1 MWFPI
6 IGEESG
12 PPRDHSPA
20 GQQQRRGFTVP
31 ELLVCFVIV
40 GVLMALLLP
49 AILRAQAAARRT
61 QCQNNLKQIN
71 LALANYH
78 DVFNTFPPGYISG
91 DVEPTDDADQ
101 ETRSGYAWGS
111 LILDYMDQVNLAS
124 LIDPNLEPTG
134 QANFGTA
141 SIVIP
146 AWLCPTRGGD
156 VAFEVDTGTQIVVLA
171 AASYVGCYGYG
182 SLTTQPGAPPG
193 PGILYRNSHVPLYAI
208 HDGASNTIIIGERKS
223 QYILSEDQPP
233 IDAHAT
239 WYAAIP
245 GAFRPAGVSEHPDL
259 LEGPASLVLS
269 TVGQD
274 EPVPLNSLP
283 NQTTHISAFSSNHP
297 GGFMAGFAD
306 SSVRYLSDNLNPDVL
321 RHLAQHSDGVPV
333 GEF

>member
-1 MWFPI
+1 MWFP
-6 IGEESG
+6 GLVEEFGSTRLPRSADG
-12 PPRDHSPA
+12 PR
-20 GQQQRRGFTVP
+20 RRGFTVP
-31 ELLVCFVIV
+31 ELLVSFVII
-40 GVLMALLLP
+40 GVLMAILLP

-61 QCQNNLKQIN
+61 QCRNNLKQLN
-71 LALANYH
+71 LALSMYH
-78 DVFNTFPPGYISG
+78 DVFDTFPPGYISG
-91 DVEPTDDADQ
+91 DVEPTDDAHQ
-101 ETRSGYAWGS
+101 ETGSGFAWGS
-111 LILDYMDQVNLAS
+111 LLLDHMDQSGVAS
-124 LIDPNLEPTG
+124 LIDHNLEPTG
-134 QANFGTA
+134 PANFGAATY
-141 SIVIP
+141 VLP
-146 AWLCPTRGGD
+146 AWFCPSVGGGR
-156 VAFEVDTGTQIVVLA
+156 VFEVDTGTQIVVLG

-182 SLTTQPGAPPG
+182 SLTSQPGAPPG

-245 GAFRPAGVSEHPDL
+245 GAFRPAGVPDHPDL
-259 LEGPASLVLS
+259 LEGPASLVLG

-283 NQTTHISAFSSNHP
+283 NRTTHIAAFSSNHP

-306 SSVRYLSDNLNPDVL
+306 TSVRYLSDNLDPNVL